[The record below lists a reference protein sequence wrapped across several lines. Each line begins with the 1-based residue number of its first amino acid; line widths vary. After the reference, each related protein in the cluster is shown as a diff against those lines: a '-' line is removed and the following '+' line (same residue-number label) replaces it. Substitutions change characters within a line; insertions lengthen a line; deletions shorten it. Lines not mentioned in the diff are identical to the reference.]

1 MALADHCEVFPE
13 EILSG
18 FPVGRLNRTVAT
30 AVRCFEANLFECGIP
45 IESFLPRKEGARIHG
60 VDGEEML
67 GFLCEAGS
75 EVESETERAES
86 VMEMEVML
94 KRNPTGILVAGRF

>member
-1 MALADHCEVFPE
+1 M
-13 EILSG
+13 
-18 FPVGRLNRTVAT
+18 AT
-30 AVRCFEANLFECGIP
+30 AVRCFEANFFECGIP

-67 GFLCEAGS
+67 GFLCEGGS

-94 KRNPTGILVAGRF
+94 KRNPTGILVAGHF

>member
-1 MALADHCEVFPE
+1 M
-13 EILSG
+13 
-18 FPVGRLNRTVAT
+18 AT
-30 AVRCFEANLFECGIP
+30 AVRCFEANFFECGIP

-67 GFLCEAGS
+67 GFLCEGGS
-75 EVESETERAES
+75 EVETETETERAES

-94 KRNPTGILVAGRF
+94 KRNPTGILVAGHF